1 MKRGLIEAA
10 DGSSLFLDEV
20 GDMPLVTQVK
30 LLRFLEEGRFR
41 RVGSTRDQSADV
53 RVIAATNRN
62 LADDVSEGRFRTDLF
77 YRLNVVSLHVP
88 ALRERPEDIPELI
101 DYFRN
106 IYRKR
111 FNRPA
116 LDLTAEARL
125 RMESYPWPGNVRE
138 LRNCLERAAALSSD
152 DMIEATLILP
162 MLSQAQTAMPETR
175 IPQTGGPPQTLQELE
190 RQHILRV
197 LGEAGGNRERT
208 AAILGISMRTLY
220 RKLKEYDAQLKSN
233 GLAVG

>member
-1 MKRGLIEAA
+1 
-10 DGSSLFLDEV
+10 
-20 GDMPLVTQVK
+20 MPLQTQVK
-30 LLRFLEEGRFR
+30 LLQFLEEGRFR

-162 MLSQAQTAMPETR
+162 MLSQAQPPCRHAAGARKWPRSGDRPGSPRQLTATCARPLAR
-175 IPQTGGPPQTLQELE
+175 RPPRPRGSR
-190 RQHILRV
+190 RQP
-197 LGEAGGNRERT
+197 RT
-208 AAILGISMRTLY
+208 DCGHPRHLNAHALP
-220 RKLKEYDAQLKSN
+220 
-233 GLAVG
+233 